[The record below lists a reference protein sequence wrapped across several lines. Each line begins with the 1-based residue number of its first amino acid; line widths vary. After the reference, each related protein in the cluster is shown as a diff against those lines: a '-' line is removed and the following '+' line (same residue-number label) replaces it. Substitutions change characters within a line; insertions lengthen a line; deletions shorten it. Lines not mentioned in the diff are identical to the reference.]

1 MKTKNQSVNRMKPK
15 NPMTTATASK
25 AGPWVAEELPTR
37 IAATMIAGTI
47 STNIQMKATIPKGML
62 EYTRAPPGIQREPDQ
77 RDESGQHNQLVEN
90 EPHEKACADG
100 GAASPNFANAAA
112 TVDDRIEQN
121 EPKYAVNIKKD
132 KEEHHDGCQQS
143 HDPGQKLRIEKR
155 VLTLQQQQM
164 VAAAAS
170 LGKSAAGD
178 IE

>member
-1 MKTKNQSVNRMKPK
+1 
-15 NPMTTATASK
+15 
-25 AGPWVAEELPTR
+25 
-37 IAATMIAGTI
+37 
-47 STNIQMKATIPKGML
+47 ML

-77 RDESGQHNQLVEN
+77 RDQSGQHNQLVEN

-100 GAASPNFANAAA
+100 GAASPNVANAAA
-112 TVDDRIEQN
+112 AADDRIEQN

-132 KEEHHDGCQQS
+132 KKEHHDGCQQS

-155 VLTLQQQQM
+155 ILTLQQQEM

-178 IE
+178 IESTSADLTGKESHDRHAPPKTPAEGREQLRFGPLEGGGDDLRRS